1 MSEIAAAI
9 NEFRS
14 RHLAEL
20 TEVFNLN
27 VTSLFFYH
35 KSEVVKSVGQGG
47 WVTIEDRL
55 IVYLS
60 C

>member
-20 TEVFNLN
+20 TEVFNLH
-27 VTSLFFYH
+27 VLHLYSFTTSV
-35 KSEVVKSVGQGG
+35 VVKSVGQGG
-47 WVTIEDRL
+47 WVTVEDRL
-55 IVYLS
+55 IIYLS
-60 C
+60 G